1 MSWRGDDAAI
11 GVLSFDID
19 AESAILAHGK
29 HFLQNASVMTH
40 QAFGPLVGVPR
51 ILALLEEYDLPATFF
66 IPGVT
71 AERYPA
77 MMESIIE
84 SGHEI
89 GHHSHTHRS
98 ATTFSA
104 SDERADFERALAA
117 LAKYGVTP
125 VGHRAA
131 LWEASWRTPELVAEY
146 GFLYDTSLQDADR
159 PYRLDTASGSIMELP
174 GHWSLDDWEQYAYL
188 PDPNIGQ
195 ILASPSKVVD
205 MWTREIDAMRRHNS
219 LFLLTCHPFISG
231 RASRIEGLRQVIEYG
246 LEAVDFRFLSAQQV
260 AQLANE
266 DKEIEVR
273 RLEIP
278 QIDLSLY

>member
-1 MSWRGDDAAI
+1 MSWRGNDAAI

-19 AESAILAHGK
+19 AESAILAQGG

-40 QAFGPLVGVPR
+40 QAFGPRVGVPR

-231 RASRIEGLRQVIEYG
+231 RASRIEGLREVIEYG
-246 LEAVDFRFLSAQQV
+246 LEAADFRFLSARQV
-260 AQLANE
+260 AELANE
-266 DKEIEVR
+266 DEEIEVR